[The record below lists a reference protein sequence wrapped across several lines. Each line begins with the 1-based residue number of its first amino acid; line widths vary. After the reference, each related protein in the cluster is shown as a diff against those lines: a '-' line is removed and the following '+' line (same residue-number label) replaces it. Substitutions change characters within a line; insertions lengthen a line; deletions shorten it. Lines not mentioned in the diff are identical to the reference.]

1 MSAATDT
8 QNRMILA
15 ALQQGRAITPQFA
28 LRRFDCFR
36 LAARIYE
43 LRKAGHHII
52 THWEGNDHKRWAR
65 YVLLHTARGERVA
78 R

>member
-1 MSAATDT
+1 MSAATDS
-8 QNRMILA
+8 QNRRILA
-15 ALQQGRAITPQFA
+15 ALQEGRAITPQLA

-52 THWEGNDHKRWAR
+52 THWEKSPDKRWAR
-65 YVLLHTARGERVA
+65 YVLLHTARA